1 MESIRIVIRETGLI
15 LLALLRPAIR
25 SLRDNTGLAGVSVAL
40 AFGLWILVTDADNP
54 TLTKTLPM
62 NLQVQAVNVPADVV
76 VENELVS
83 VEVRVRVADHVFESL
98 TEADF
103 EAVVD
108 LAGLSVGQHELAPQ
122 VRALTSRGGL
132 RIEQVSPGNVTVKL
146 APLVSKDVPVILDLR
161 GSPPAE
167 YAIGDPRTD
176 DDSVRASG
184 AQAKVDLVT
193 QAYAF
198 VDVTGRTAAI
208 EQSIRLTALDDR
220 GNPVEGV
227 TLEPGVTNVAIDITK
242 VVYSKPVVVA
252 PVIEGTPDPDY
263 EIRSVSVRPVTVVV
277 SGSEEFISQ
286 VQTIKTEAVDVDG
299 ADGDVVVSVSLDLSG
314 LPEGSSVVGG
324 GTVTVTVRIE
334 RRAGVYRL
342 PESRLARI

>member
-1 MESIRIVIRETGLI
+1 MESVRIVIRETGLI

-40 AFGLWILVTDADNP
+40 AFGLWILVTDAENP

-132 RIEQVSPGNVTVKL
+132 RVEQVSPGNVTVKL
-146 APLVSKDVPVILDLR
+146 APLVSKDVPVILDIR

-167 YAIGDPRTD
+167 Y
-176 DDSVRASG
+176 
-184 AQAKVDLVT
+184 
-193 QAYAF
+193 
-198 VDVTGRTAAI
+198 
-208 EQSIRLTALDDR
+208 
-220 GNPVEGV
+220 
-227 TLEPGVTNVAIDITK
+227 
-242 VVYSKPVVVA
+242 
-252 PVIEGTPDPDY
+252 
-263 EIRSVSVRPVTVVV
+263 
-277 SGSEEFISQ
+277 
-286 VQTIKTEAVDVDG
+286 
-299 ADGDVVVSVSLDLSG
+299 
-314 LPEGSSVVGG
+314 
-324 GTVTVTVRIE
+324 
-334 RRAGVYRL
+334 
-342 PESRLARI
+342 